1 MKQNSKNTKKLKMK
15 LKMKIIIMEV
25 IQHSSLMNNKT
36 LLANNVERIRCSVL
50 RGLVIKSKLN
60 RHVIV
65 RFRMYVLQIKKK
77 EAKNK
82 VE

>member
-1 MKQNSKNTKKLKMK
+1 MKQNSKSTKKLKMK